1 MATIQKFEDIQAWQ
15 NARELTKLIYNV
27 SKKGDFAKDF
37 GLRDQIRRA
46 CVSILSN
53 IAEGY
58 ERNNNKYFIQF
69 LLIAKASTGE
79 VRAQLYAALDQEYI
93 DVRTFADLKKRTEDL
108 SVQIGKL
115 TSYLQTYAGQRPEQ
129 GAQNPPTR

>member
-1 MATIQKFEDIQAWQ
+1 MANIQKFEDIQAWQ
-15 NARELTKLIYNV
+15 NARELTKLVYSI

-79 VRAQLYAALDQEYI
+79 VRAQLYAAFDQEYI
-93 DVRTFADLKKRTEDL
+93 DAATFADLKQRTEDL

-115 TSYLQTYAGQRPEQ
+115 TSYLETYVGRRPK
-129 GAQNPPTR
+129 

>member
-15 NARELTKLIYNV
+15 NARELTKLVYNA

-58 ERNNNKYFIQF
+58 ERNNNKVFIQF

-79 VRAQLYAALDQEYI
+79 VRAQLYAAVDQEYI
-93 DVRTFADLKKRTEDL
+93 DAKTFADLKQRTEDL

-115 TSYLQTYAGQRPEQ
+115 TSYLETYIGRRPK
-129 GAQNPPTR
+129 

>member
-93 DVRTFADLKKRTEDL
+93 DVKTFADLKKRTEDL

-115 TSYLQTYAGQRPEQ
+115 TSYLQAYVGQRPEQ
-129 GAQNPPTR
+129 GAQTPPTR